1 MTHAPHPTI
10 PSTDT
15 QAAVPEGFRPVRLG
29 GPFIAHNGPLSA
41 RLLDGRVQL
50 GFRVEARHTNPLGIC
65 HGGMLATF
73 ADMLIPCAAMYHP
86 GLEPRFLPTISLQM
100 DYMGAARLGC
110 WVQGEA
116 QVLRSTRNMVFGQ
129 ALISC
134 DGEPAVRVSGV
145 FKLGQAMGEPG
156 QPFDPLGV
164 LAVQA

>member
-1 MTHAPHPTI
+1 MTHAPDPTI
-10 PSTDT
+10 PSADT

-50 GFRVEARHTNPLGIC
+50 GFRVEARHTNP
-65 HGGMLATF
+65 
-73 ADMLIPCAAMYHP
+73 
-86 GLEPRFLPTISLQM
+86 

-116 QVLRSTRNMVFGQ
+116 QVLRSTRNMLFGQ
-129 ALISC
+129 GLISC

>member
-1 MTHAPHPTI
+1 MSYAPDPTTAI
-10 PSTDT
+10 PDT
-15 QAAVPEGFRPVRLG
+15 PFAVPEGFRPVRLG
-29 GPFIAHNGPLSA
+29 GEFIAHNGPLLA

-50 GFRVEARHTNPLGIC
+50 GFRVEPRHTNPLGIC

-86 GLEPRFLPTISLQM
+86 GLEPRFLPTISLQV
-100 DYMGAARLGC
+100 DYMGSARLGC

-134 DGEPAVRVSGV
+134 DGETAVRVSGV
-145 FKLGQAMGEPG
+145 FKQGPLMGDPG
-156 QPFDPLGV
+156 QPRDPLG
-164 LAVQA
+164 LLGVQT